1 MSSDNSA
8 VDTSIAKGKL
18 YACNV
23 LVILETTV
31 VWCVW
36 MFMALMPEAGS
47 RWARQLSFKR
57 ALALHSIFADVPY
70 GTVLSVA
77 KRQMP
82 LGSAPDLLAKY
93 SESSAMALDEIGFYA
108 YLMHRHTRMGAKVLL
123 GFLVVALLVLLGL
136 HSLLLFLLAGAL
148 GLAGFGLL
156 VLGAFLLG

>member
-1 MSSDNSA
+1 MSSDTSA
-8 VDTSIAKGKL
+8 VDTSLAKGKQC
-18 YACNV
+18 ACNI
-23 LVILETTV
+23 LIILETTI

-47 RWARQLSFKR
+47 RWARQLPFKR
-57 ALALHSIFADVPY
+57 GLALHALFADVPY
-70 GTVLSVA
+70 ATILSVA
-77 KRQMP
+77 KRQIP

-93 SESSAMALDEIGFYA
+93 SESSAAALDEIGFYA

-136 HSLLLFLLAGAL
+136 HCLLLFLLAGAL
-148 GLAGFGLL
+148 GLAGLGLL